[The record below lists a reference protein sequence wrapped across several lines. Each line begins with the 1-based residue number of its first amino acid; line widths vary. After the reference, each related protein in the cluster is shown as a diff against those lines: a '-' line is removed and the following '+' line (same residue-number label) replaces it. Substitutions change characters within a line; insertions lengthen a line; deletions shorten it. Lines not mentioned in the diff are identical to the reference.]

1 MAGMRLLD
9 RGAFRRNQTPVRG
22 DTMAIWIESKALGT
36 TAQIPWKQRGEI
48 NNQPND
54 GAAWRLG
61 ATMVN
66 GNGQRQRHGLHLT
79 MVDCNSKKG

>member
-1 MAGMRLLD
+1 
-9 RGAFRRNQTPVRG
+9 VRQYDG
-22 DTMAIWIESKALGT
+22 NNG
-36 TAQIPWKQRGEI
+36 

-66 GNGQRQRHGLHLT
+66 GNGQWQQQCNNQPKDGAAWRLGAPWSMATAKAHGRKFKETKMHGFRKYRKLIL
-79 MVDCNSKKG
+79 